1 MGQRCTIHGYGRR
14 LLGAGIAISISLS
27 LSLPY
32 AGAAGDGHST
42 VGSSDSDMPT
52 PAAIA
57 TETDKR
63 WVSSASMP
71 GDGTLLLRTLPTVSK
86 PISMGSTTLMP
97 YIGAGFGG
105 GYATEVDRSLNT
117 ALSTPLSSSSSSAAD
132 VGLKSLAGQ
141 MIPNEVQVGI
151 RFPF

>member
-1 MGQRCTIHGYGRR
+1 MGQRCTIHGYGRW

-27 LSLPY
+27 VSLPY
-32 AGAAGDGHST
+32 AGADGDGHSAI
-42 VGSSDSDMPT
+42 GSSDSDMPA

-63 WVSSASMP
+63 WMSSASMP
-71 GDGTLLLRTLPTVSK
+71 GDGKLLLRTLPTVSK

-97 YIGAGFGG
+97 YIGAGFSG
-105 GYATEVDRSLNT
+105 GYATEVDRLLNT
-117 ALSTPLSSSSSSAAD
+117 TLSAPLSSFSAAD